1 MVSLR
6 ARQPTSTLHQARR
19 PNDRRIS
26 TMNRMLSFAAALAAL
41 SASIAWAQ
49 EHGPVEVSTAL
60 KHDSLPSLRNTVPQP
75 DGYKRWHER
84 DEHMVP
90 LPYFPPNQVD
100 GALQDSARRSPTAPT
115 FQSGVDGVGT
125 GFTGPNGTFSV
136 DSAPP
141 DTVGAVGDTQYVQV
155 VNTGLAVFDK
165 ATKNVV
171 YGPVPT
177 NTLWSGFGGQCEN
190 DNDGDAVVVYD
201 KAANRWI
208 VSQFAVGTTP
218 YLQCV
223 AVSHTSDATGAW
235 YRYAF
240 SYGSVFPDYPKMGVW
255 PDAYYETFNM
265 FNGNSFNGSL
275 LCAYDRAS
283 MLTGAAATQQCFQ
296 LAKTFGGVLPS
307 DLDGSTAPPTGA
319 PNYMVNF
326 GTNSL
331 NLWKFHVDWANTANT
346 SLTGPANL
354 AVAAFTP
361 ACGGGACVI
370 QPGTHEQLDT
380 LADRV
385 MHRLAYR
392 NFGDHESLVV
402 NHAVKVG
409 TLMKNP
415 YSGVRWYEIRSPGAA
430 PAIYQQST
438 FSPDSSFRWMGSIAM
453 DADGNIAL
461 GYSVSSATVDPGIA
475 YTGRLS
481 GDALNTM
488 QAETTIVA
496 GSGAQTTGLDRWGDY
511 SAMTIDPVDDCTFW
525 YTNEYLKTDGTFNW
539 STRIGSLKFAGC
551 NATKQGQ
558 TIGFNSNAPAGAV
571 YNGPMYVVAATA
583 TSGLAVTFTIA
594 AASAT
599 VCSISGSTVSFIGV
613 GTCTINANQ
622 SGSVDYNAAPQVQQ
636 SFGVGKAAQAI
647 SFDSTAPGA
656 AAAGGPTYQVLVSAT
671 SGLAVS
677 VAIDAGSTAV
687 CQLSGG
693 TTGSSVSFIG
703 AGMCKI
709 NATQAGDANHSAA
722 APAQQSFAVA
732 PGPPASLAFTTQPTA
747 IVTAGA
753 VLGTIAVTEKDAF
766 GDLIDDNASVVDFTI
781 ALCGGFDLGS
791 ATMSHGVATLSSNQ
805 RFYTTSSYQIS
816 AKTGVLT
823 GTSALF
829 SVQDGSN
836 NLLFADSFDGCHP

>member
-1 MVSLR
+1 MKCTLSL
-6 ARQPTSTLHQARR
+6 AV
-19 PNDRRIS
+19 
-26 TMNRMLSFAAALAAL
+26 ALAAL
-41 SASIAWAQ
+41 SASMAWAQ
-49 EHGPVEVSTAL
+49 EHGPVEVSAAL
-60 KHDSLPSLRNTVPQP
+60 KHDSLPSLRNTVPHP
-75 DGYKRWHER
+75 DGYKRWHAR

-90 LPYFPPNQVD
+90 LPYFPPNQAD
-100 GALQDSARRSPTAPT
+100 GALQNSARRSPTAPT
-115 FQSGVDGVGT
+115 FQNGVDGVGA

-235 YRYAF
+235 YRYSF
-240 SYGSVFPDYPKMGVW
+240 SYGNVFPDYPKMGVW

-275 LCAYDRAS
+275 LFAYDRAS

-307 DLDGSTAPPTGA
+307 DLDGATAPPPGA
-319 PNYMVNF
+319 PNYLVNF

-331 NLWKFHVDWANTANT
+331 NLWEFHVDWANTANT
-346 SLTGPANL
+346 SLMGPTNL

-361 ACGGGACVI
+361 ACGGGACVL

-392 NFGDHESLVV
+392 NLGDHESLVV

-409 TLMKNP
+409 TAMKNP
-415 YSGVRWYEIRSPGAA
+415 YSGVRWYEIRSPGAT
-430 PAIYQQST
+430 PLIYQQST
-438 FSPDSSFRWMGSIAM
+438 FAPDSSFRWMGSIAM
-453 DADGNIAL
+453 DADGDIAL
-461 GYSVSSATVDPGIA
+461 GYSVSSDTVEPAIR

-488 QAETTIVA
+488 QAETTVIDGG
-496 GSGAQTTGLDRWGDY
+496 GSQTTGLDRWGDY

-551 NATKQGQ
+551 NATKQNQ
-558 TIGFNSNAPAGAV
+558 SISFTSSVPAGAV
-571 YNGPMYVVAATA
+571 YHGPTYVVTATA
-583 TSGLAVTFTIA
+583 TSGLPVTFTIA

-599 VCSISGSTVSFIGV
+599 VCSISSSTVSFIGV

-622 SGSVDYNAAPQVQQ
+622 SGSVDYKAAPQVQQ
-636 SFGVGKAAQAI
+636 SFGVGQAAQTI
-647 SFDSTAPGA
+647 SFDSTAPST

-671 SGLAVS
+671 SGLAVNI
-677 VAIDAGSTAV
+677 AIDAGSTAV
-687 CQLSGG
+687 CQLSGS

-703 AGMCKI
+703 AGTCKI
-709 NATQAGDANHSAA
+709 NASQVGDANHSAA

-747 IVTAGA
+747 ILTAGDA
-753 VLGTIAVTEKDAF
+753 LGTIAVTEKDAF
-766 GDLIDDNASVVDFTI
+766 GDVIDDGASVVDFTI
-781 ALCGGFDLGS
+781 AICGGFDLGS

-816 AKTGVLT
+816 AKTGALT
-823 GTSALF
+823 GSSSLF
-829 SVQDGSN
+829 SEQDNGGN
-836 NLLFADSFDGCHP
+836 MVFVEGFDGCHP